1 MPNDPFEQF
10 AKLGALLAEKAAEI
24 GLEQSTFF
32 PIIDVTGQGRHSIN
46 VMFILD
52 RALGEEWVS
61 NLLVHPGGGPPAAEA
76 DPVLDPILAGIAEAT
91 ADAEAKA
98 AEEERHQL
106 HELAQA
112 ALEEKMRERAER
124 AREMHDRL
132 HDPSKGFLDD

>member
-52 RALGEEWVS
+52 RVLDE
-61 NLLVHPGGGPPAAEA
+61 GPEPVAEA

-98 AEEERHQL
+98 AEEERYQL

-112 ALEEKMRERAER
+112 ALEDKMRERAER

>member
-1 MPNDPFEQF
+1 MGTDPFEQF
-10 AKLGALLAEKAAEI
+10 AKLGALLAGKAAEI
-24 GLEQSTFF
+24 GLTQETFF

-52 RALGEEWVS
+52 KALGEPE
-61 NLLVHPGGGPPAAEA
+61 PEPET

-98 AEEERHQL
+98 AEEERQQL

-112 ALEEKMRERAER
+112 ALEEKMRERADR
-124 AREMHDRL
+124 AREMHDQL
-132 HDPSKGFLDD
+132 HEGFLDD